1 MFFKVEKKSKD
12 CKARAGLLTINNI
25 EIPTPVFMPVG
36 TQGTV
41 KAIDQQKLKDFDT
54 RIILSNTYHI
64 YLRPGAEVIEHFGG
78 LHKFI
83 NWDMPILTDSGGYQ
97 IFSLKDL
104 RKLTEEGVH
113 FSSHIDGSKHFFS
126 PESVID
132 IQRKLG
138 SDIMMVL
145 DECTPYPA
153 TIEEA
158 AKSAD
163 LSSRWAIRSK
173 QQFSISNSLYGRE
186 QYLFSIGQGSIYHD
200 LRKDYIKKMI
210 DIGFDGYA
218 IGGLSV
224 GEPSE
229 IMYEIVDV
237 STDILPVD
245 KPRYLMGVGTPENI
259 LEAIDRGIDMFD
271 CVLPT
276 RNARNGQ
283 LFTSKGKINIR
294 NARYKLSGK
303 PIDEE
308 IDLLSSQSYSLGYL
322 RHLFIAGEILGLQ
335 LATQQNIAFYLWLV
349 KTAREKIRAGEYIQW
364 KKLFLEHYQNSD

>member
-186 QYLFSIGQGSIYHD
+186 QYL
-200 LRKDYIKKMI
+200 
-210 DIGFDGYA
+210 
-218 IGGLSV
+218 
-224 GEPSE
+224 
-229 IMYEIVDV
+229 
-237 STDILPVD
+237 
-245 KPRYLMGVGTPENI
+245 
-259 LEAIDRGIDMFD
+259 
-271 CVLPT
+271 
-276 RNARNGQ
+276 
-283 LFTSKGKINIR
+283 
-294 NARYKLSGK
+294 
-303 PIDEE
+303 
-308 IDLLSSQSYSLGYL
+308 
-322 RHLFIAGEILGLQ
+322 
-335 LATQQNIAFYLWLV
+335 
-349 KTAREKIRAGEYIQW
+349 
-364 KKLFLEHYQNSD
+364 